1 MTMKLKEITL
11 FKELAS
17 GAAGEV
23 DIVGV
28 TSILVK
34 SSAASFCGSQ
44 RCKSGWLRLCS

>member
-28 TSILVK
+28 TSDSRKVERGFL
-34 SSAASFCGSQ
+34 
-44 RCKSGWLRLCS
+44 LRLSKV